1 MRPADVVVRVVSA
14 DRPRFLVLVLA
25 LTFAVFALS
34 TRDFATLYNTFNM
47 TQYGVEIGLLALG
60 ETLVI
65 ISGGGSIDLS
75 VGSMLSLSGVV
86 LGMLTMWARV
96 DVWTATL
103 LGILSGG
110 ALGALNA
117 LLITRVGIP
126 ALIVTLGTLYAY
138 GSAALVLTDT
148 VPISGLPAAFF
159 VLGQGRVLGVPLQV
173 LAVFLP
179 VALAL
184 HFLLRYTVFGRA
196 LYGVGTNEV
205 AARFAAINVRGVRFW
220 VFTLSGVLA
229 GLAAAVMTS
238 RVASARPD
246 AGMGFELQAIT
257 IAVLGGTLITGGEGT
272 ILGTI
277 LGVLVIT
284 VLSNGLQLAGVHPIW
299 QLGAVGVVLV
309 ATVLLNQWLLRH
321 RVVSWSP
328 GTMPPA

>member
-1 MRPADVVVRVVSA
+1 MRLGDRLIRLIST
-14 DRPRFLVLVLA
+14 DRPRFLVLVLV
-25 LTFAVFALS
+25 LTFVVFAL
-34 TRDFATLYNTFNM
+34 TTPDFATVYNTFNM

-75 VGSMLSLSGVV
+75 VGSILSLSGVV
-86 LGMLTMWARV
+86 MGMLTLWV
-96 DVWTATL
+96 KVNVWLSAL
-103 LGILSGG
+103 LGVLSGG

-138 GSAALVLTDT
+138 ASAALVLTNT
-148 VPISGLPAAFF
+148 VPISGLPESFF
-159 VLGQGRVLGVPLQV
+159 ALGQSQVLRIPLQV
-173 LAVFLP
+173 LVVFLP
-179 VALAL
+179 VALVLNYAL
-184 HFLLRYTVFGRA
+184 RQTVFGRY
-196 LYGVGTNEV
+196 LYAVGTNEV
-205 AARFAAINVRGVRFW
+205 AARFAAIDVRAVRFW
-220 VFTLSGVLA
+220 VFTISGVLA

-246 AGMGFELQAIT
+246 AGTGYELQAIT
-257 IAVLGGTLITGGEGT
+257 IAVLGGTSIMGGEGT

-299 QLGAVGVVLV
+299 QLGAVGLVLV
-309 ATVLLNQWLLRH
+309 ATVLLNQWLTRRRLRL
-321 RVVSWSP
+321 
-328 GTMPPA
+328 A